1 MAREE
6 SQRGIQHD
14 VNVYVHGLDGHKSRR
29 LEPKH
34 LSSLKSPLR
43 TACFIHLKHL
53 EVGGKESRQV
63 GAMQSCSLSPVDET

>member
-34 LSSLKSPLR
+34 LSSLKKSFEDSMLYPSETPGSGWKR
-43 TACFIHLKHL
+43 VPSGRRYAVVQL
-53 EVGGKESRQV
+53 ESHR
-63 GAMQSCSLSPVDET
+63 